1 MTRVLNTHTN
11 TLHKPSDDDGIGVA
25 VCGSL
30 RDVPMARTRFVSEG
44 ELDTDDGVARC
55 GNCFEGSGGY

>member
-11 TLHKPSDDDGIGVA
+11 TLHKPSNEDGIGMV

-30 RDVPMARTRFVSEG
+30 RAVPLARTQFVSEE
-44 ELDTDDGVARC
+44 ELDTYDGVARC
-55 GNCFEGSGGY
+55 GNCFEGTGGY